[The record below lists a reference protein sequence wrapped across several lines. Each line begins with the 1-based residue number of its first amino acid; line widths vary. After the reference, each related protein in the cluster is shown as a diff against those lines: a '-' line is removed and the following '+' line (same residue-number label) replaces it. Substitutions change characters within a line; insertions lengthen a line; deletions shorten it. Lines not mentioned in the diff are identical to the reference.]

1 MQSSMNAQILVI
13 LNISITKCL
22 TIIMMV
28 QLLMY
33 KLCLQLH
40 KYCSFHQAKQ
50 LQFSKIILN
59 EIVLIRGTNQT

>member
-1 MQSSMNAQILVI
+1 MQLSMNAQILVI

-28 QLLMY
+28 QLLTY

-40 KYCSFHQAKQ
+40 KYCSSNQAKQ

-59 EIVLIRGTNQT
+59 EIVFIRGTNQT